1 MEVAKFA
8 FQFFSLFVLHSATS
22 HRMQNRENDVSKL
35 AKGASGG
42 VNPERWVDDHGDCLY
57 RYALLRVRHPEVAE
71 DLVQE
76 TLCAAIRTYSNF
88 RGKSSE
94 RSWLCGIL
102 KNKICDHFRK
112 ADRETSFT
120 DLEFLNDEMSHKFI
134 DQGWNHDLGP
144 SEWKAG
150 AEVMDRAEFWETFRA
165 CLSNLPARVGD
176 AFMLREMEGMDTA
189 QICQALRISQNNLW
203 VILHRARMAL
213 RECLELNWFENKPKL
228 ETNG

>member
-8 FQFFSLFVLHSATS
+8 FQFFAPISSLCYCAG
-22 HRMQNRENDVSKL
+22 MQNRENEDSKV
-35 AKGASGG
+35 ASGASAGL
-42 VNPERWVDDHGDCLY
+42 NPERWVDDHGDFLY
-57 RYALLRVRHPEVAE
+57 RYALMRVRHPEVAE

-76 TLCAAIRTYSNF
+76 TLCAAVRVYHGF
-88 RGKSSE
+88 RGRSSE

-112 ADRETSFT
+112 LGRETNFS

-144 SEWKAG
+144 SEWKAE
-150 AEVMDRAEFWETFRA
+150 AEFIDRAEFWQIFRD
-165 CLSNLPARVGD
+165 CLSKLPARVGD
-176 AFMLREMEGMDTA
+176 VFMLREMEEIETA
-189 QICQALRISQNNLW
+189 QICQALKISQNNLW
-203 VILHRARMAL
+203 VMLHRARMAL

-228 ETNG
+228 GSHG